1 MARVRYLILINTSQE
16 GIKCTKAKEYL
27 VKVLLSN
34 LYTTVI
40 HRCLALKK
48 RQIIKLGAN
57 KSTHYVAHTLCC
69 TVTDFFIFD
78 MKCMKNHC
86 SQLTIASIKVNIILL
101 KLNQTDSYSIKTLVL

>member
-1 MARVRYLILINTSQE
+1 MPA
-16 GIKCTKAKEYL
+16 
-27 VKVLLSN
+27 
-34 LYTTVI
+34 
-40 HRCLALKK
+40 ALKK

-86 SQLTIASIKVNIILL
+86 SQLTIASIKFNIILL
-101 KLNQTDSYSIKTLVL
+101 KSNQTDSYSIKTLVHESLVQ